1 MSCDASCEHADAG
14 DVSEGG
20 RAFDGF
26 LPVLCEAAAA
36 SEPCE
41 CPLDHPAARQDDEAL
56 GRVGALDDLDG
67 PAAVA
72 AHGVLEF
79 VACIAAVG
87 EDVAQPWMAEP
98 DRPEQVGSAVSIL
111 NIGPVDPHED
121 QEAERVGDDVAL
133 APFDLLARVISANPA
148 AFGGLDALAVDDAGR
163 GLGLLAFDLAR
174 AAITRSWLI
183 VARRPL
189 SRQA

>member
-1 MSCDASCEHADAG
+1 MKSSYVLAMSCDGACEHADAG
-14 DVSEGG
+14 DESEGG
-20 RAFDGF
+20 CAFDGF

-41 CPLDHPAARQDDEAL
+41 CLLDDPAAWQDNEAL
-56 GRVGALDDLDG
+56 GRVGALDDLDC

-72 AHGVLEF
+72 AHGVLEL
-79 VACIAAVG
+79 VARIAAIG

-98 DRPEQVGSAVSIL
+98 DRLQQVGSSVAIL

-133 APFDLLARVISANPA
+133 APFDLLARVIAANPA
-148 AFGGLDALAVDDAGR
+148 TFGGLDALAVDDTPA
-163 GLGLLAFDLAR
+163 GLGWAGLACLRVR
-174 AAITRSWLI
+174 APSSPEAG
-183 VARRPL
+183 
-189 SRQA
+189 

>member
-98 DRPEQVGSAVSIL
+98 DRPEQVGSAVAIL
-111 NIGPVDPHED
+111 TS
-121 QEAERVGDDVAL
+121 
-133 APFDLLARVISANPA
+133 ARW
-148 AFGGLDALAVDDAGR
+148 
-163 GLGLLAFDLAR
+163 
-174 AAITRSWLI
+174 TRTKIRKPSVSVMMWRL
-183 VARRPL
+183 RPL
-189 SRQA
+189 IFLPASYPQTPPLSVVLTLWLSMMPAVGWACLPSISRAPRSPEAG